1 MIYSNLFAIFIIF
14 TVLVFN
20 IAMHFL
26 RKITKLKW
34 TQLTGAVMY
43 EAFSKTFAANFNNGD
58 YKRWIKY
65 RLFIILALVGW
76 VLGFGN
82 GILSALFKN

>member
-1 MIYSNLFAIFIIF
+1 
-14 TVLVFN
+14 
-20 IAMHFL
+20 
-26 RKITKLKW
+26 
-34 TQLTGAVMY
+34 MY
-43 EAFSKTFAANFNNGD
+43 EAFSKTFAANLNNDD